1 MNRPSDIFMRVTG
14 KTGLYNIMPFRNIS
28 SVLSLG
34 IISKFLAE
42 KLPHVSVAMNEVQ
55 SRRDKVNVPN
65 GMPLHQYANLYFD
78 ARNPMMYKRQD
89 EDICVLKISPRVLD
103 LENVVISDRNASSDY
118 ASFHEPTKILDKLD
132 YDMIY
137 AKSWVD
143 ANYYLMLKKK
153 SVKCAEVLIPE
164 KILPQY
170 IIGAA
175 VKNQEDKERLEEMGF
190 NKKIYIEKE
199 LFFK

>member
-1 MNRPSDIFMRVTG
+1 
-14 KTGLYNIMPFRNIS
+14 
-28 SVLSLG
+28 
-34 IISKFLAE
+34 
-42 KLPHVSVAMNEVQ
+42 MNEVQ

-65 GMPLHQYANLYFD
+65 GMPLHQYANLYID

-170 IIGAA
+170 IIGTA

>member
-1 MNRPSDIFMRVTG
+1 MRVTG

-34 IISKFLAE
+34 ILSNFSAE

-175 VKNQEDKERLEEMGF
+175 VKNQEDKERLEETGF

>member
-1 MNRPSDIFMRVTG
+1 MRVTG

-34 IISKFLAE
+34 ILSNFLAE

-55 SRRDKVNVPN
+55 SRSDKVKVPN

>member
-1 MNRPSDIFMRVTG
+1 MNRPSDIFMCVTG

-34 IISKFLAE
+34 ILSNFLAE

>member
-34 IISKFLAE
+34 ILSNFLAE

-190 NKKIYIEKE
+190 NKKIYIAKE

>member
-34 IISKFLAE
+34 ILSNFSAE

>member
-1 MNRPSDIFMRVTG
+1 MCVTG

-34 IISKFLAE
+34 ILSNFLAE

>member
-34 IISKFLAE
+34 ILSNFLAE

-170 IIGAA
+170 IIGTA

>member
-1 MNRPSDIFMRVTG
+1 
-14 KTGLYNIMPFRNIS
+14 
-28 SVLSLG
+28 
-34 IISKFLAE
+34 
-42 KLPHVSVAMNEVQ
+42 
-55 SRRDKVNVPN
+55 
-65 GMPLHQYANLYFD
+65 
-78 ARNPMMYKRQD
+78 
-89 EDICVLKISPRVLD
+89 
-103 LENVVISDRNASSDY
+103 
-118 ASFHEPTKILDKLD
+118 
-132 YDMIY
+132 
-137 AKSWVD
+137 VD

>member
-34 IISKFLAE
+34 ILSNFLAE

-118 ASFHEPTKILDKLD
+118 ASFHEPTKILDKLN

-143 ANYYLMLKKK
+143 DNYYLMLKKK

>member
-1 MNRPSDIFMRVTG
+1 MNRPSDIFMHVTG

-34 IISKFLAE
+34 ILSNFLAE

-55 SRRDKVNVPN
+55 SRRDRKNVPN
-65 GMPLHQYANLYFD
+65 GMALHQYANLYFD

-118 ASFHEPTKILDKLD
+118 ASFHEPMKILDKLD
-132 YDMIY
+132 YAMIY

-143 ANYYLMLKKK
+143 DNYYLMLKKK
-153 SVKCAEVLIPE
+153 SIKCAEVLIPE

-170 IIGAA
+170 IVGAA
-175 VKNQEDKERLEEMGF
+175 VKNQEDKERLQEMGF

>member
-1 MNRPSDIFMRVTG
+1 MRVTG

-34 IISKFLAE
+34 ILSNFSAE

>member
-34 IISKFLAE
+34 ILSNFLAE

-175 VKNQEDKERLEEMGF
+175 VKNQEDKERLEGMGF

>member
-34 IISKFLAE
+34 ILSNFLAE

-89 EDICVLKISPRVLD
+89 EDICVLKIK
-103 LENVVISDRNASSDY
+103 
-118 ASFHEPTKILDKLD
+118 TK
-132 YDMIY
+132 
-137 AKSWVD
+137 
-143 ANYYLMLKKK
+143 
-153 SVKCAEVLIPE
+153 
-164 KILPQY
+164 
-170 IIGAA
+170 
-175 VKNQEDKERLEEMGF
+175 
-190 NKKIYIEKE
+190 
-199 LFFK
+199 

>member
-34 IISKFLAE
+34 ILSNFLAE

>member
-34 IISKFLAE
+34 ILSNFSAE

-175 VKNQEDKERLEEMGF
+175 VKNQEDKERLEETGF

>member
-34 IISKFLAE
+34 ILSNFLAE

-89 EDICVLKISPRVLD
+89 EDICVLKISPWVLD